1 MSGMPTFV
9 LLLALALG
17 AATPSTA
24 ADPAVARPSF
34 EIKGHTLTQ
43 GTVFFIGADTRAGA
57 VAVGTAHAFDLRE
70 LVRVERGQLLLGNS
84 RRVVATTRGFLIPPG
99 RPFNAPGAT
108 LLDDYVAY
116 SLDAP
121 PIGVSLLTLSNGAVE
136 RGARVQVLGV
146 PAGSAHVEDVIFG
159 RVVELSTTRITVVV
173 FLPYDRT
180 GWGGG
185 PVLSDVTRRVIGIL
199 QASSPRSASRVI
211 VSPITGLRAALQ
223 SPLDD
228 GRGRP
233 FATFEK
239 QVQRAASESDE
250 PTPRQRAAK
259 GWSAPRHVAPGP
271 LGPLIQQQ
279 TDGTRVHLEIE
290 YPPEGAVMADTACG
304 VFVAGR
310 AVAHHGEL
318 LQFDVMLV
326 IDTSRS
332 TVDPTGADINGNGV
346 VGKPYLGAIGS
357 IFDVGSTDP
366 GDSILAA
373 EVAAARQLLRGLD
386 PRSTRV
392 GVAAFAGEPPGA
404 AGGIFRRSPRRP
416 ALTLQALT
424 SDYSRVER
432 ALDDI
437 LSRDPQGA
445 THMAAGVDQATIE
458 LMGLRGALSQT
469 NPTSEK
475 IVLFFTDGQPTLP
488 YGPGFERDNVRAV
501 LRAANR
507 AHRAEIR
514 IHSFAIGPAALDG
527 PIATVEMAQRTDG
540 YFTPVR
546 HPADLLNAVEEVSFA
561 NLESVSVRSITTGT
575 DAQRFRTTA
584 DGSWSAFVKMEPGE
598 NHIEVHARANDGTEV
613 TRRIAVN
620 FDKNATSP
628 GVPPELV
635 VQRNWLLE
643 ECLRDIKQLR
653 LAAEREAT
661 EQVRK
666 DLLVEI
672 ERERLKARERAEEQR
687 KQLQLEVGEAPE

>member
-1 MSGMPTFV
+1 MSALPTFA

-34 EIKGHTLTQ
+34 EIQGHTLTQ
-43 GTVFFIGADTRAGA
+43 GIVFFLAADTRAGA

-70 LVRVERGQLLLGNS
+70 LVRVKRGQLLLGNS
-84 RRVVATTRGFLIPPG
+84 RRVVATTQGFLIPPG

-121 PIGVSLLTLSNGAVE
+121 PIGVSLLALSNGAVE
-136 RGARVQVLGV
+136 RGARVKLLGV
-146 PAGSAHVEDVIFG
+146 PAGSPHDEDDLFG
-159 RVVELSTTRITVVV
+159 RVVEVSTTHITVDLDVPHD
-173 FLPYDRT
+173 LK
-180 GWGGG
+180 GWGGA
-185 PVLSDVTRRVIGIL
+185 PVLSDATRQVIGIL
-199 QASSPRSASRVI
+199 QASSPASASRVI

-228 GRGRP
+228 GQGRA
-233 FATFEK
+233 FAAFEK

-250 PTPRQRAAK
+250 PNPLARAAK
-259 GWSAPRHVAPGP
+259 GWSGPRHVEPGP
-271 LGPLIQQQ
+271 LGLLIQQQ

-290 YPPEGAVMADTACG
+290 YPPEGVVMADTACG
-304 VFVAGR
+304 VFIAGR
-310 AVAHHGEL
+310 AIAHHGEL
-318 LQFDVMLV
+318 VQFDVMLV
-326 IDTSRS
+326 LDTSRS
-332 TVDPTGADINGNGV
+332 TVEPTGADINGNGV
-346 VGKPYLGAIGS
+346 VGKPYLGRIGS
-357 IFDVGSTDP
+357 IFDVGGSTDP

-373 EVAAARQLLRGLD
+373 EVAAARQLLRSLD

-392 GVAAFAGEPPGA
+392 GVATFAGEPPGA
-404 AGGIFRRSPRRP
+404 TGGFLTRSPRRP
-416 ALTLQALT
+416 ALTLEALT
-424 SDYSRVER
+424 SDYSRVNR

-458 LMGLRGALSQT
+458 LMGLRGALSVT
-469 NPTSEK
+469 NPGSEK

-488 YGPGFERDNVRAV
+488 YGPGYERDNVRAV

-514 IHSFAIGPAALDG
+514 IHSFAIGPDALEG
-527 PIATVEMAQRTDG
+527 PIAPVEIAQRTNG

-546 HPADLLNAVEEVSFA
+546 HPADLVNVVEEVSFA
-561 NLESVSVRSITTGT
+561 NLESVVVRSATTGI
-575 DAQRFRTTA
+575 DAQSFRATA
-584 DGSWSAFVKMEPGE
+584 DGSFSAFVKMEPGE

-613 TRRIAVN
+613 TRRIAVQ

-628 GVPPELV
+628 GVPADSLGV
-635 VQRNWLLE
+635 SFGS
-643 ECLRDIKQLR
+643 LR
-653 LAAEREAT
+653 L
-661 EQVRK
+661 Q
-666 DLLVEI
+666 
-672 ERERLKARERAEEQR
+672 
-687 KQLQLEVGEAPE
+687 P